1 MNVIKYEL
9 FDNAAEAV
17 SFKKGKSN
25 TLRIELSEELD
36 GFVTIGNVTVRLRSG
51 IATLDLRLIDDGD
64 HNPILILKNGR
75 QALPGISKHGRSLE
89 LADCGAEYLRDLSMR
104 ERELSK
110 RVLKLEESIEKL
122 STAIFGTTL
131 F

>member
-1 MNVIKYEL
+1 MNVVKYEL

-17 SFKKGKSN
+17 SFRKGKSN
-25 TLRIELSEELD
+25 TLRIELSEDLD
-36 GFVTIGNVTVRLRSG
+36 GFVTVGNVTVRLRGG
-51 IATLDLRLIDDGD
+51 IAMTDLRLIDDGD
-64 HNPILILKNGR
+64 NSPILILKDRR
-75 QALPGISKHGRSLE
+75 QTLPGISKRGRMLE

-110 RVLKLEESIEKL
+110 RVLKLEEALDKL
-122 STAIFGTTL
+122 SSAVFGTTL